1 MTVLG
6 AFRGDASYDILL
18 YLHIGA
24 AIVGFGAV
32 VLNGLY
38 GARTRALAQDGR
50 PGEAAAVA
58 EANYRVSEIGT
69 YLIYSVFVTGI
80 LLIVVGDP
88 WEFSD
93 AWLSASMGLYLVG
106 IGIAHA
112 VLRPSSRR
120 MAEVL
125 REAESAGP
133 PPEGGG
139 GPPPHAA
146 EMAQL
151 GQKLGTFGMINDLLL
166 AVILYLMVFK
176 PGA

>member
-1 MTVLG
+1 MAVLA
-6 AFRGDASYDILL
+6 AFRGDAGYDILL

-38 GARTRALAQDGR
+38 GARTRQLAQGGR

-80 LLIVVGDP
+80 LLIVVADQ

-106 IGIAHA
+106 LGIAHA
-112 VLRPSSRR
+112 VLRPNSRR

-133 PPEGGG
+133 PAEGS

-146 EMAQL
+146 EMAAV

-176 PGA
+176 PGV